1 MFLPVAPSSTPFSPL
16 ALTPQPPP
24 EPTAGQARAMLA
36 DAPDDADTWLLLGVV
51 MDRARD
57 RAAARACHRRAAI
70 IARDQDVPWCNL
82 GFSLTHSGLHA
93 EALAN
98 NRRAIAL
105 APEIARHSVNA
116 AVTLYRSGAF
126 DLCLDAL
133 ERAIRLTPED
143 RALPWIRGQIRLHRG
158 DYANGF
164 VDYESR
170 YWLGEYNYRLHNG
183 PRWDGGPL
191 TGKII
196 LVTVEQGFGDTL
208 MMARYLPMLKE
219 RGAKRVVAECQDELR
234 RLLTPLAGVD
244 ALVPQNLSPPPIY
257 HAHSSI
263 MSLAHRFATTVDQ
276 VPPPVSLTIPEEARV
291 KAAAL
296 LGPKAGRLRVGLVW
310 TGNDAFGDNAFRA
323 TSLDRFMPILDIPGI
338 DLFSLQKGPAEAAL
352 DGLPIGA
359 SITALGPHLDDFAD
373 TAAVVEQLDLVVMTD
388 SSVAHL
394 AGSLGVPVWNLVQH
408 VPYWVYGMTGDRTPW
423 YPSMRLYRQGPEED
437 WGPVF
442 DAMLRDLR
450 ALAETHATA

>member
-1 MFLPVAPSSTPFSPL
+1 MEIDLQKFKENPKTAYFAQELERLLQEEAEVKEL
-16 ALTPQPPP
+16 A
-24 EPTAGQARAMLA
+24 AGELGDLA
-36 DAPDDADTWLLLGVV
+36 TDDLKRINDQK
-51 MDRARD
+51 
-57 RAAARACHRRAAI
+57 AAI
-70 IARDQDVPWCNL
+70 LSEIEKIFERDKVEEEFPNEIVLEIRAGVGGEEAALFAEELSNMYQAYAVSQGWSSRL
-82 GFSLTHSGLHA
+82 LA
-93 EALAN
+93 EAKTDLGGYKEVSIEMRGQGVYERLRFETGVHRVQRIPATEKSGRIHTSTASVAILPIRKRHKIEIN
-98 NRRAIAL
+98 PADLRVDTYRA
-105 APEIARHSVNA
+105 
-116 AVTLYRSGAF
+116 SGAG
-126 DLCLDAL
+126 
-133 ERAIRLTPED
+133 
-143 RALPWIRGQIRLHRG
+143 GQHINKTDSAVRITHI
-158 DYANGF
+158 
-164 VDYESR
+164 
-170 YWLGEYNYRLHNG
+170 
-183 PRWDGGPL
+183 P
-191 TGKII
+191 TGI
-196 LVTVEQGFGDTL
+196 
-208 MMARYLPMLKE
+208 
-219 RGAKRVVAECQDELR
+219 VAECQDELR

-276 VPPPVSLTIPEEARV
+276 VPPPVRLTIPEEARV

-323 TSLDRFMPILDIPGI
+323 TSLDRFLPILDIPGI

-373 TAAVVEQLDLVVMTD
+373 TAAVVAQLDLVVMTD

-450 ALAETHATA
+450 ALAETHAIA